1 MINIEQLSVFTI
13 NPYKNFLY
21 ESTFR
26 LLASLDTNYIPL
38 GASIDGEPAGAIAG
52 WLDQKNKI
60 ALVVSLYVS
69 KKFRR
74 RGVGTAL
81 LTAMADIYK
90 KTAAD
95 EIKMTFVSPEIPEDL
110 QAILKKLGWSE
121 PAPFIHTFKMDKKIM
136 ESPLMKYR
144 KLGPE
149 YNYVIWKNFGADERA
164 ALKNQNWYPDNFSP
178 FMLEENEIAADYSL
192 IIKYKG
198 EVAGWLIVTPEDEE
212 TLFYHLG
219 YVRED
224 LQRVGRLMSLF
235 LEAGCIQITQNK
247 YPYAAGRVNARN
259 TRMVNFTNKYI
270 RPYTYKF
277 ETSYESGIKF

>member
-21 ESTFR
+21 ESAFR

-38 GASIDGEPAGAIAG
+38 GASINGEPAGAIAG

-74 RGVGTAL
+74 RGVGTSL
-81 LTAMADIYK
+81 LTAMTDVYK

-110 QAILKKLGWSE
+110 QAFLKKLGWSE

-136 ESPLMKYR
+136 ESPMIKYR

-149 YNYVIWKNFGADERA
+149 YSYVTWKNFGADDRA

-178 FMLEENEIAADYSL
+178 FRLDENEIAADNSL
-192 IIKYKG
+192 ILKYKG
-198 EVAGWLIVTPEDEE
+198 EVAD
-212 TLFYHLG
+212 
-219 YVRED
+219 
-224 LQRVGRLMSLF
+224 
-235 LEAGCIQITQNK
+235 
-247 YPYAAGRVNARN
+247 
-259 TRMVNFTNKYI
+259 
-270 RPYTYKF
+270 
-277 ETSYESGIKF
+277 

>member
-26 LLASLDTNYIPL
+26 LLASLDTDYIPL
-38 GASIDGEPAGAIAG
+38 GASIGGVPAGAIAG
-52 WLDQKNKI
+52 WLDQKTKI
-60 ALVVSLYVS
+60 ALVVSIYVS

-81 LTAMADIYK
+81 LTAMTDIYK

-95 EIKMTFVSPEIPEDL
+95 EIKMTFVSPEIPGDL

-149 YNYVIWKNFGADERA
+149 YNYVIWKNFGADERE
-164 ALKNQNWYPDNFSP
+164 ALKNQKWYPDNLSP
-178 FMLEENEIAADYSL
+178 FRLEENEIAADYSL
-192 IIKYKG
+192 ILKYKS
-198 EVAGWLIVTPEDEE
+198 EVAGWLIVTHEDEE
-212 TLFYHLG
+212 TLFYHLA

-224 LQRVGRLMSLF
+224 LQRLGRLMSLF
-235 LEAGCIQITQNK
+235 LEAGSIQIAQNK
-247 YPYAAGRVNARN
+247 YAYAAGRVNAKN
-259 TRMVNFTNKYI
+259 TRMVTFTDKHL
-270 RPYTYKF
+270 RPYTHKF
-277 ETSYESGIKF
+277 ETSYESRKQL